1 MENLEMSKKTKTMSE
16 TDWLRM
22 DELLEL
28 TRKLTDSEET
38 ELERLT
44 ERAENE

>member
-1 MENLEMSKKTKTMSE
+1 MAKKTKAMTE
-16 TDWLRM
+16 ADWLRM

-28 TRKLTDSEET
+28 SRKLTDAEET

>member
-1 MENLEMSKKTKTMSE
+1 MSKKTKSMTE
-16 TDWLRM
+16 ADWLRM

>member
-1 MENLEMSKKTKTMSE
+1 MSKKTKTMSE

-38 ELERLT
+38 ELEWLT

>member
-1 MENLEMSKKTKTMSE
+1 MSKKTKGMTE
-16 TDWLRM
+16 ADWLRM

-28 TRKLTDSEET
+28 TRRLTDSEET

>member
-1 MENLEMSKKTKTMSE
+1 MSKKTKAMTE
-16 TDWLRM
+16 TDWLRR

-28 TRKLTDSEET
+28 TRRLTDSEET